1 MKTEYTLIAPSGDV
15 IRLAIR
21 NSTCDKDAP
30 VRVEIIGTDLYY
42 QLDKLDLILDQAR
55 AKGVTIE

>member
-1 MKTEYTLIAPSGDV
+1 MKMEYTLTAPSGDV

-21 NSTCDKDAP
+21 NSTCDRDAP
-30 VRVEIIGTDLYY
+30 VRVEIVGTDLSYPI
-42 QLDKLDLILDQAR
+42 DKLDLILDQAR